1 MTGICHN
8 PAGIRPMPYRKTIPS
23 YLPQLRPGIRALPPW
38 AAPQRS
44 RARPAGMM
52 QRHPSPPPN
61 EASSGPSARA
71 PVFYGLVAL
80 RTLGRTVLSLLR
92 VNPIKLLVF
101 VAVINGVA
109 AAPFLVVDLRVS
121 GSRRIMGDYVNA
133 TPSASS
139 DGSPRPSWPPA
150 IASSPPE
157 ESASDPDRFVLTQ
170 PGRAHTRHAG

>member
-1 MTGICHN
+1 
-8 PAGIRPMPYRKTIPS
+8 
-23 YLPQLRPGIRALPPW
+23 
-38 AAPQRS
+38 
-44 RARPAGMM
+44 MM

-101 VAVINGVA
+101 VEIINGVA

-121 GSRRIMGDYVNA
+121 GSRRIMGDYVNGNAASILGWLA
-133 TPSASS
+133 TALMAAS
-139 DGSPRPSWPPA
+139 DRPPRHRKNQRLTRT
-150 IASSPPE
+150 ASCSHSREGRIPGMRASGIHGARIRWLV
-157 ESASDPDRFVLTQ
+157 SASDL
-170 PGRAHTRHAG
+170 